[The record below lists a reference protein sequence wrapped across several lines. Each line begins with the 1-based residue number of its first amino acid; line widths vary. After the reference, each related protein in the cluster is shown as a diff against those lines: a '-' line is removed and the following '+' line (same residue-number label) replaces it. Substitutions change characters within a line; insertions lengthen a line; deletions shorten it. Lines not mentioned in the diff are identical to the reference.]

1 MVILVLFLRPTQL
14 GNDSTCVRLYVSYLG
29 TILLGADESFA
40 KFSPKFGRLLGPR
53 NFAKFGRC
61 WPALLTVRQAVSA
74 FRRSVTDSRSHRS
87 GALLVVSNG
96 LLAEALRRWARD
108 AGRLTFSPELHL
120 TSHSEL
126 EHVGCGRHL
135 KRVFN

>member
-1 MVILVLFLRPTQL
+1 MILVRVRDRVGVRVRVAAKRP
-14 GNDSTCVRLYVSYLG
+14 GSAV
-29 TILLGADESFA
+29 GADESFA

-108 AGRLTFSPELHL
+108 AGRLAFSPELHL